1 MKSFNPF
8 QKLKSCFLQI
18 RMRRYCSCGVG
29 CAFYEGARIVN
40 TRGICSDIRI
50 GQNTIMK
57 GELLTFGHGGR
68 VTIGDYSY
76 IGESSK
82 VWSAKEIK
90 IGNRVL
96 ISHNVN
102 IFDNLTHPFSAS
114 KRHAQFKEI
123 ITTGQPEDIDL
134 GEKEVDIQDD
144 VLIGCMSVV
153 LRGVTI
159 GRGAIIGAGSVV
171 TKDVPAWTVV
181 AGNPAVKIREIP
193 ENER

>member
-1 MKSFNPF
+1 MMRIIRASIDYISRNK
-8 QKLKSCFLQI
+8 KRKSCQCDTSTRFFSTSRVI
-18 RMRRYCSCGVG
+18 N
-29 CAFYEGARIVN
+29 N
-40 TRGICSDIRI
+40 TGNVQDIKI
-50 GQNTIMK
+50 GKNTIVK
-57 GELLTFGHGGR
+57 GELLNFAHGGEIS
-68 VTIGDYSY
+68 IGDYCY
-76 IGESSK
+76 IGDDARI
-82 VWSAKEIK
+82 WSAKGIK

-102 IFDNLTHPFSAS
+102 IFDNLTHPLNAS
-114 KRHAQFKEI
+114 KRHAQFREI
-123 ITTGQPEDIDL
+123 VTTGHPQDIDL
-134 GEKEVDIQDD
+134 GEKVVEIQDD

-171 TKDVPAWTVV
+171 TKNVPAWTVV